1 MTTVKLFFFFVGIKD
16 IITIQVG
23 LLIIKDI
30 VKKILL

>member
-1 MTTVKLFFFFVGIKD
+1 MTTVKLFFKNVGIKD